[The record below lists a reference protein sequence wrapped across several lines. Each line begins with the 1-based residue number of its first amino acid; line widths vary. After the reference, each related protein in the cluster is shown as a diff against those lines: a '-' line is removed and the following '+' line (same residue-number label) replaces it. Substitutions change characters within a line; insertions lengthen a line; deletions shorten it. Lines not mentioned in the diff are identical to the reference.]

1 MEIYRIRLQLHL
13 TSFCQNFIDAFQ
25 FHNTKD
31 TRERERRRVSL
42 QKFSRHFYATLI
54 KGIISKVL
62 EDRERGR

>member
-13 TSFCQNFIDAFQ
+13 TSFCQNFTDAFQ
-25 FHNTKD
+25 FHNTRD
-31 TRERERRRVSL
+31 TRERRRVSS
-42 QKFSRHFYATLI
+42 QKFPTQFYATLI